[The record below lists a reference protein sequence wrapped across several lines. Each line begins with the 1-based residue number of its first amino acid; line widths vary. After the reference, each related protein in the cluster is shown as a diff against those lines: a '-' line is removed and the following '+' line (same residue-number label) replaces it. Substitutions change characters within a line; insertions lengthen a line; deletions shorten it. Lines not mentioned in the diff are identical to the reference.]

1 MSEDHSWWSTH
12 GALVLEACEVPQH
25 DPETS
30 ALGLD
35 TNDNQQPVPAIG
47 YVISPSQPPGPA
59 SSGQFQLRV
68 DP

>member
-1 MSEDHSWWSTH
+1 M
-12 GALVLEACEVPQH
+12 LEACEVLQH
-25 DPETS
+25 SPETS

-35 TNDNQQPVPAIG
+35 TNDNQKPVPAIG
-47 YVISPSQPPGPA
+47 YVISASQPPGPA